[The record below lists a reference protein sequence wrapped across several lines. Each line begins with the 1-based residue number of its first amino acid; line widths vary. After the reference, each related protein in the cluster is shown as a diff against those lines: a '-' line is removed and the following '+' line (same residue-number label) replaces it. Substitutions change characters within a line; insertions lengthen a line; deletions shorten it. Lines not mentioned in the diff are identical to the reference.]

1 MALPKIGGRSI
12 SVGIGLSPALLVLI
26 VLTASPMLLNLVLA
40 FAFWRG
46 GIEDP
51 RWIGLSNFDFLLGD
65 TNFMNAVVRS
75 ATFTFGSV
83 TAQMLLGLLIAIML
97 TRRLRGSSFFRVA
110 LLLPMVMTPVVS
122 ALTFKT
128 LIYDPNWGLAGFLFD
143 TFGLGRVAILSDV
156 NMAILGVV
164 LVDIWHWTPF
174 VTIIIFAGL
183 LSVPVEPLE
192 ASHIDGA
199 NAWQRFRFV
208 VLPMI
213 MPVLLVAGMLRMLD
227 AFRTFDMIYVM
238 TQGGPGR
245 VTMTLPI
252 YIYETMFSY
261 SNFGG
266 AAATGLAMT
275 VFSIVIIAAFTRA
288 LSASRGAGY

>member
-1 MALPKIGGRSI
+1 MTRLRVRDFSIGL
-12 SVGIGLSPALLVLI
+12 GLSPALLVLV
-26 VLTASPMLLNLVLA
+26 VLTLAPMLLNLYLA
-40 FAFWRG
+40 FTFWRG
-46 GIEDP
+46 GITDP
-51 RWIGLSNFDFLLGD
+51 RWVGLNNFKFLLD
-65 TNFMNAVVRS
+65 DPNFINSVVRS

-83 TAQMLLGLLIAIML
+83 AFQLLLGLLIAVML

-110 LLLPMVMTPVVS
+110 LLLPMVMTPIVS

-128 LIYDPNWGLAGFLFD
+128 LIYDPNWGLTGYVFNVLGF
-143 TFGLGRVAILSDV
+143 GRIAPLSDV
-156 NMAILGVV
+156 NLAIVGVI

-174 VTIIIFAGL
+174 MTIVIFAGL
-183 LSVPVEPLE
+183 LSVPQEPLE
-192 ASHIDGA
+192 AAAIDGA
-199 NAWQRFRFV
+199 SAWQRFRFV
-208 VLPMI
+208 ILPMI
-213 MPVLLVAGMLRMLD
+213 MPVLLVVTMLRMLD

-252 YIYETMFSY
+252 FIYETMFSF

-275 VFSIVIIAAFTRA
+275 IVSFIMIAIFTRA
-288 LSASRGAGY
+288 LAASRGANY

>member
-1 MALPKIGGRSI
+1 MTRLRFRDISI
-12 SVGIGLSPALLVLI
+12 VLGISPALI
-26 VLTASPMLLNLVLA
+26 VLVVLTLAPMLLNFYLA
-40 FAFWRG
+40 FTFWRG

-51 RWIGLSNFDFLLGD
+51 RWTGLSNFKFLLD
-65 TNFMNAVVRS
+65 DPNFINSVVRS

-83 TAQMLLGLLIAIML
+83 TFQLLLGLVIAIML

-128 LIYDPNWGLAGFLFD
+128 LIYDPNWGLTGYVFDVLGF
-143 TFGLGRVAILSDV
+143 GRIALLSDV
-156 NMAILGVV
+156 NMAIVGVI

-174 VTIIIFAGL
+174 MTITIFAGL
-183 LSVPVEPLE
+183 LSVPQEPLE
-192 ASHIDGA
+192 AAAIDGA
-199 NAWQRFRFV
+199 SAWQRFRYV

-213 MPVLLVAGMLRMLD
+213 MPVILVVSMLRMLD

-252 YIYETMFSY
+252 FIYETMFSF

-266 AAATGLAMT
+266 AAAVGLAMT
-275 VFSIVIIAAFTRA
+275 IVSFVMIAIFTRA
-288 LSASRGAGY
+288 LAASRGANY

>member
-1 MALPKIGGRSI
+1 MTRLRVRDFSIGL
-12 SVGIGLSPALLVLI
+12 GLSPALMVLV
-26 VLTASPMLLNLVLA
+26 VLTLAPMLLNLYLA
-40 FAFWRG
+40 FTFWRG
-46 GIEDP
+46 GITDP
-51 RWIGLSNFDFLLGD
+51 RWVGLNNFKFLLD
-65 TNFMNAVVRS
+65 DPNFINSVVRS

-83 TAQMLLGLLIAIML
+83 AFQLLLGLLIAVML

-110 LLLPMVMTPVVS
+110 LLLPMVMTPIVS

-128 LIYDPNWGLAGFLFD
+128 LIYDPNWGLTGYVFNVLGF
-143 TFGLGRVAILSDV
+143 GRIAPLSDV
-156 NMAILGVV
+156 NLAIVGVI

-174 VTIIIFAGL
+174 MTIVIFAGL
-183 LSVPVEPLE
+183 LSVPQEPLE
-192 ASHIDGA
+192 AAAIDGA
-199 NAWQRFRFV
+199 GAWQRFRFV
-208 VLPMI
+208 ILPMI
-213 MPVLLVAGMLRMLD
+213 MPVLLVVTMLRMLD

-252 YIYETMFSY
+252 FIYETMFSF

-275 VFSIVIIAAFTRA
+275 IVSFIMIAIFTRA
-288 LSASRGAGY
+288 LAASRGANY